1 MRGSLFHLPHHGGQP
16 RAQRLKG
23 DAEAEA
29 QEERK
34 DEGYRGAVH
43 QRERNIRQFLGD
55 EQADA
60 KGRGHAGHGHEDID
74 DDAEPKMGTQMS
86 ISGMAGIKQPSRLMH
101 TMMANMTAMGGM
113 FMEAMTPARI
123 MGILL
128 MVMK

>member
-74 DDAEPKMGTQMS
+74 DDAEPNQVPAEQRGERQEDGHTEEPVHMHRKIHWKRFFLRQ
-86 ISGMAGIKQPSRLMH
+86 SREQTVWNWMYS
-101 TMMANMTAMGGM
+101 
-113 FMEAMTPARI
+113 
-123 MGILL
+123 
-128 MVMK
+128 

>member
-1 MRGSLFHLPHHGGQP
+1 
-16 RAQRLKG
+16 
-23 DAEAEA
+23 
-29 QEERK
+29 
-34 DEGYRGAVH
+34 
-43 QRERNIRQFLGD
+43 
-55 EQADA
+55 
-60 KGRGHAGHGHEDID
+60 
-74 DDAEPKMGTQMS
+74 MGTQMS